1 MPFPRATLG
10 GKSWLPTSFGTILRV
25 WLGAPTFLAM
35 SKTWSKVALVA
46 SFMLAACAAV
56 PTPYQ
61 PAADPS
67 SYGYSDEQIDAET
80 WRVSF
85 AGNSVTARGTVED
98 YLHYRAAEITL
109 AAGAEGFVVVKED
122 IEKDVTYHGAGYPFG
137 GHVFRGFG
145 HGHGHYSG
153 FGLGYGTGT
162 LSPTNRYTGYA
173 TIRVF
178 RRGPPAGPGTAYDAA
193 AVLRVLGRKI
203 VRPAPEAG

>member
-1 MPFPRATLG
+1 
-10 GKSWLPTSFGTILRV
+10 
-25 WLGAPTFLAM
+25 M
-35 SKTWSKVALVA
+35 SKTWTVAALAA
-46 SFMLAACAAV
+46 SLMLAACAAL

-61 PAADPS
+61 PAAGPL

-98 YLHYRAAEITL
+98 YLQYHAAEITL

-122 IEKDVTYHGAGYPFG
+122 IEKDVTYYGAGYPFG
-137 GHVFRGFG
+137 GHISHGFG
-145 HGHGHYSG
+145 HGHFSG
-153 FGLGYGTGT
+153 FGVSYGTGT
-162 LSPTNRYTGYA
+162 LSPTNSYTGYA

-178 RRGPPAGPGTAYDAA
+178 RQTAPAGPGAAYDAA
-193 AVLRVLGRKI
+193 AVLRVLGPKI

>member
-1 MPFPRATLG
+1 MA
-10 GKSWLPTSFGTILRV
+10 
-25 WLGAPTFLAM
+25 ALA
-35 SKTWSKVALVA
+35 A
-46 SFMLAACAAV
+46 SVMLAACAAL

-98 YLHYRAAEITL
+98 YLHYRATEITL

-137 GHVFRGFG
+137 GHISHGFGHG

-153 FGLGYGTGT
+153 FGLSFGTGT
-162 LSPTNRYTGYA
+162 LSPINSYTGYA

-178 RRGPPAGPGTAYDAA
+178 RRTAPADSGTAYDAA
-193 AVLRVLGRKI
+193 AVLRVLGPKI